1 MRPGC
6 DPPHIQITTSL
17 IFDNPRSEVS
27 RVTHTQEDI
36 MKRFVSTPSPVFR
49 AFLPLG
55 STMAAFI
62 MLITIAHF
70 H

>member
-1 MRPGC
+1 
-6 DPPHIQITTSL
+6 
-17 IFDNPRSEVS
+17 
-27 RVTHTQEDI
+27 